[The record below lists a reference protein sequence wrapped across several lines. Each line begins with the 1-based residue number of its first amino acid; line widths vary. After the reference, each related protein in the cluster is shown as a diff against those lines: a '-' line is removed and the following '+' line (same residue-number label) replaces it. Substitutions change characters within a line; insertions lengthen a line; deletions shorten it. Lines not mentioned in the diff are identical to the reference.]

1 MKTFLFYDLET
12 TGLNKCFDQVVQFA
26 AIRTDQNLR
35 EIERHEFKIALRPD
49 VVPSPYA
56 TLTHRVSITA
66 QQSGMSEFEAAC
78 AIHELMNVAGTISVG
93 YNTMGFDDEFL
104 RFMFYRNLLSPYQH
118 QFYNDCGRLD
128 LLPIAAVYFLYKP
141 SVIKWPTIA
150 GKPTLKL
157 EHISSE
163 NNLAPGQAHDA
174 MVDVEATVA
183 LAQRFV
189 KESEMWRYLT
199 NGFKK
204 QVEAEYLKK
213 LTKVPEL
220 LPRYHTMGIAIQVK
234 AGADQGYQHVVLSL
248 GASQSYTN
256 QTIWLI
262 LDRIPFAELT
272 EESVEEE
279 TWVIRKKDG
288 SDILLPVLDRYKGHW
303 NDERA
308 ALVTENIAWLKE
320 HNTLFEKIITYHK
333 EYRYDEVEQVDHD
346 AALYIKGFV
355 PRGDDEL
362 SYVYRNGD
370 LARKIELVGGFSQP
384 HINALA
390 ERILY
395 RNFKKELSGSSLTA
409 CTTYLKQA
417 LDSGVDCID
426 FRGNKRYTVSD
437 AQRDIDTLTSSDTL
451 DDGQKVLL
459 EELEHYLKGVLEE

>member
-26 AIRTDQNLR
+26 AIRTDQNLH

-49 VVPSPYA
+49 VIPSPYA
-56 TLTHRVSITA
+56 TITHRVSLTA
-66 QQSGMSEFEAAC
+66 LKSGMSEFDAAC

-141 SVIKWPTIA
+141 SVIKWPTVA
-150 GKPTLKL
+150 EKPTLKL
-157 EHISSE
+157 EYLSSE
-163 NNLAPGQAHDA
+163 NNLATGQAHNA

-183 LAQRFV
+183 LAQRFS
-189 KESEMWRYLT
+189 KEGEMWRYLT

-220 LPRYHTMGIAIQVK
+220 LPKYHTMAIAIQVK
-234 AGADQGYQHVVLSL
+234 AGAAQGYQHVVLSL
-248 GASQSYTN
+248 GLSQSYTN

-262 LDRIPFAELT
+262 LDRTPFAELT
-272 EESVEEE
+272 EASIEEE

-288 SDILLPVLDRYKGHW
+288 SDILLPVLDRYKSHW
-303 NDERA
+303 SDERA

-320 HNTLFEKIITYHK
+320 HDTLLEKIITYHK
-333 EYRYDEVEQVDHD
+333 EYRYDDVEQVDPD
-346 AALYIKGFV
+346 AALYTKGFV

-384 HINALA
+384 HINILA

-395 RNFKKELSGSSLTA
+395 RNFKDALRGPSLTA

-417 LDSGVDCID
+417 LDSTADSID
-426 FRGNKRYTVSD
+426 FRGNKRYTLID
-437 AQRDIDTLTSSDTL
+437 AHRDIGELRSNENL
-451 DDGQKVLL
+451 DYAQKELL
-459 EELEHYLKGVLEE
+459 DELEHYLNGVVEK